1 MPSGS
6 TSLEYKFPLRNG
18 FTLIELLVV
27 LGILGAVGSLVIATV
42 SREMTIDD
50 GTGRSLTASEVATFT
65 TFDEIQKAL
74 MGDTFNSGY
83 FTHNLALP
91 SRIAGLFDD
100 IDSIGSFDFATG
112 RGWNG
117 PYLIETGARYGDSTE
132 PADADNF
139 IAAYGDDDDAAV
151 LDAWGKP
158 IILQQPDTDD
168 ARLVSAGPDGLLE
181 TDPNDPVDTDRGDD
195 LVQFLL
201 ATDPNL

>member
-1 MPSGS
+1 M
-6 TSLEYKFPLRNG
+6 
-18 FTLIELLVV
+18 ELLVV
-27 LGILGAVGSLVIATV
+27 LGILGAVGSLVILTV
-42 SREMTIDD
+42 SRGMTITD
-50 GTGRSLTASEVATFT
+50 GSGDSLTANEVATRT

-74 MGDTFNSGY
+74 LGDSVNSGY
-83 FTHNLALP
+83 FTHNLVLP

-100 IDSIGSFDFATG
+100 VDSSGSFDFATG

-117 PYLIETGARYGDSTE
+117 PYLIETGARYGETTE

-139 IAAYGDDDDAAV
+139 IAAYGDDDDPAV

-195 LVQFLL
+195 LIQFLL
-201 ATDPNL
+201 AIDPNL